1 MSATTVPP
9 AAESADRTS
18 IQNRRMLLLIG
29 LSLLIVTFANDL
41 NLARLP
47 LQFLMKDRLH
57 LGATAVS
64 GFFALTGLAWYFKPL
79 AGMLSDSVPL
89 WGTRRRNY
97 LLASSLA
104 AAGLWGLLAL
114 VPHRYGPILWTMG
127 AINATCV
134 VGSSVAGGL
143 LVEAGQRSGMTGRL
157 SVLRQMI
164 LGGCA
169 LIAGPI
175 GGFLAARAFGWT
187 CLTGAMLFLLLVPVV
202 ALLLP
207 EPREARSRAA
217 EVGANLKAQVRA
229 MRQSRALWI
238 AAAFIFL
245 DQVSPGFG
253 TPLFYFQTNTLKF
266 SSQFIGNLG
275 LIAGIGGGAG
285 VLLYGAVCGRIA
297 LRTLLVVSIPSSAL
311 GSLLFLGYHSHGA
324 ALVIEPMNL
333 FLSAAVQIALMDLA
347 ARATPRG
354 SEALCYSLLMS
365 AFNLAS
371 AVSDLFG
378 SWLYDKQ
385 HLPLSD
391 LIWIS
396 AITSALPLLALPLIP
411 RALLARPDGLVEGT
425 GVQAA

>member
-1 MSATTVPP
+1 MAAITLP
-9 AAESADRTS
+9 APEDVVRTAA
-18 IQNRRMLLLIG
+18 QNRRTLLLIG
-29 LSLLIVTFANDL
+29 LSLIVVTFANDL
-41 NLARLP
+41 NLATLP
-47 LQFLMKDRLH
+47 LRFLLKDRLH

-89 WGTRRRNY
+89 WGTRRRSY
-97 LLASSLA
+97 LLASSIG
-104 AAGLWGLLAL
+104 AAGLWGLLAF
-114 VPHRYGPILWTMG
+114 VPQRYGPILWTMG
-127 AINATCV
+127 AINGACV

-143 LVEAGQRSGMTGRL
+143 LVEAGQRSGLTGRL

-164 LGGCA
+164 LGGCG
-169 LIAGPI
+169 LLGGPV

-187 CLTGAMLFLLLVPVV
+187 CLTGAMLFLLLIPVV

-207 EPREARSRAA
+207 EPRGAQNRAA
-217 EVGANLKAQVRA
+217 EVGANLKAQFRA

-238 AAAFIFL
+238 AAAFIFM

-253 TPLFYFQTNTLKF
+253 TPLFYVQTNALKF

-275 LIAGIGGGAG
+275 LIGGLGGLVG

-297 LRTLLVVSIPSSAL
+297 LRPLLTASIPLSAL
-311 GSLLFLGYHSHGA
+311 GSLLYLGYHSHGA
-324 ALVIEPMNL
+324 ALVIEPANA

-411 RALLARPDGLVEGT
+411 RALMAQADGVPSD
-425 GVQAA
+425 